1 MDHLSAYSSL
11 LIPGVVALVLLVV
24 LMKVV
29 GTIIKLV
36 SLIVFAAILI
46 GGFVMYGRISAIQSA
61 ADAVTRQSSGVN
73 SAAALI
79 WTANHSARRVAAD
92 LGLDPAYLRV
102 SVHCVAAQPQVSL
115 RYVDDKF
122 MFGLLSHQDF
132 PVPLSTTVRC

>member
-11 LIPGVVALVLLVV
+11 LIPGIVALVLLVV
-24 LMKVV
+24 VMKVV

-36 SLIVFAAILI
+36 SLLVFAAILI
-46 GGFVMYGRISAIQSA
+46 GGFLMYGRISAIQSA
-61 ADAVTRQSSGVN
+61 ADAVMRQSNGVH
-73 SAAALI
+73 STAALI
-79 WTANHSARRVAAD
+79 WTVNHSARRAAAD

-102 SVHCVAAQPQVSL
+102 DVQCVASQPQVSL
-115 RYVDDKF
+115 RYTDEKF